1 MSSSL
6 LLINC
11 LVYFV
16 LIMKKVQT
24 GQVIEFYSNS
34 CLVKTNFGEFTCLAI
49 KNVVVGD
56 FVELEIIQD
65 SKKSLGKILKINQ
78 RFSFLSKK
86 DKGKK
91 KLFAAN
97 ITHVGILITPIPK
110 TSSEFIDKWILKTKL
125 SNIEAFI
132 INNKNDL
139 DADKEYR
146 NKIKIYK
153 NLNIKIINTSAKYGK
168 NLEELNNY
176 IQNKSILF
184 VGNSGAG
191 KSTLTS
197 KIVGKDL
204 KTRELSNDQGVHTTS
219 ISSLY
224 ELPNGI
230 KIIDSPG
237 MRDIQILEYDKE
249 QIIYGFEEILKS
261 SKGCKY
267 NDCNHINNEG
277 CNVKKDL
284 LNGVISKSRYNN
296 FIKFRDLQ

>member
-1 MSSSL
+1 
-6 LLINC
+6 
-11 LVYFV
+11 
-16 LIMKKVQT
+16 MKKVQT

-65 SKKSLGKILKINQ
+65 SKKFLGKILKINQ
-78 RFSFLSKK
+78 RFSSLSKK
-86 DKGKK
+86 NKGKK

-97 ITHVGILITPIPK
+97 ITHVGILITPKPK

-139 DADKEYR
+139 DSDKEYQ

-153 NLNIKIINTSAKYGK
+153 SLNIKIIDTSAKYDE
-168 NLEELNNY
+168 NLEELSNY
-176 IQNKSILF
+176 IKNKSVLF

-204 KTRELSNDQGVHTTS
+204 KTSTLSNDQGVHTTS

-237 MRDIQILEYDKE
+237 MRDIQIMEYDKE

-267 NDCNHINNEG
+267 NDCNHINNKG

-296 FIKFRDLQ
+296 FIKFRDLE